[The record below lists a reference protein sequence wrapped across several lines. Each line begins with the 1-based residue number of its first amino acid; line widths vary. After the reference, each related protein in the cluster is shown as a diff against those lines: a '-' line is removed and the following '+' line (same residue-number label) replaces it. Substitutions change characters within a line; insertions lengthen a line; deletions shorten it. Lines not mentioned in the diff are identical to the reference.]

1 MASWITLTGVKPYD
15 GRYELDLD
23 GQPLTMREWG
33 WIKRNA
39 GYLPVTLTGETF
51 ADPELITML
60 AIISMYRAG
69 KITNQQ
75 VPDLWDRFQDVPFG
89 STITLEADQDDA
101 VEDDAGPPPGKK
113 SEKQSSNGGSSPTG
127 SVNQDDHPRHT
138 GSQRSGTSVSVPVTS
153 GTLPR

>member
-1 MASWITLTGVKPYD
+1 MASWITLAGVKPYD

-33 WIKRNA
+33 WIKRHA

-51 ADPELITML
+51 TDPELITML
-60 AIISMYRAG
+60 AIISMTRAG
-69 KITNQQ
+69 KVTNGD

-101 VEDDAGPPPGKK
+101 VGDDAGPPPGKQ
-113 SEKQSSNGGSSPTG
+113 SEKQSSSGASSPTA
-127 SVNQDDHPRHT
+127 SASQDDPPRAT
-138 GSQRSGTSVSVPVTS
+138 GNQRSGTSVSDLVTS
-153 GTLPR
+153 GT